1 MARLFGYFEWM
12 GAAHYTADRSS
23 GSMHGKVFHLESIY
37 AGIDESDVYGRI
49 DFADRL
55 EGIFEIVVNIESWA
69 DASNRAR
76 RALRLNVEIADAR
89 IIWVKLADG
98 LEELDTQQIR
108 VAMGGTFQ
116 FRLPLALLYAVPP
129 RPGSADSIS
138 TSRLRLRFSIWQNG
152 LPLDALPVEGWME
165 LRLLAEEEMALVN

>member
-1 MARLFGYFEWM
+1 
-12 GAAHYTADRSS
+12 
-23 GSMHGKVFHLESIY
+23 
-37 AGIDESDVYGRI
+37 
-49 DFADRL
+49 
-55 EGIFEIVVNIESWA
+55 
-69 DASNRAR
+69 
-76 RALRLNVEIADAR
+76 LNVEIADAR